1 MLQVEDFYKGKYAI
15 KISNTEYFQD
25 CVEILKQNYAT
36 FDPKLKLWLMPTHQL
51 DSLRFDASSID
62 EEVEM
67 SALAKDSYQKYEESL
82 RELDFATSRR
92 VLDWNLLW
100 FRPLKGKHPYE
111 DYQLIDLRKALHQ
124 NRFLFFWEM
133 GLGKSYVTA
142 ALLTFL
148 KKYDNVNKALIFST
162 RIGLYNLQAELLK
175 FSKTIDP
182 KRMKVLSSRTLS
194 KNKFVFDNDDYD
206 YYILSYDMFKT
217 ISDAY
222 YCREKNVRT
231 VNTEYRKSYMPIKEW
246 FGNSNTAVFLDEC
259 HMLSH
264 HKSRRSQIM
273 LQNIDEFKYRYLFT
287 GTLADKYEKLY
298 MPSRLLDKSLV
309 DGYGFGDWLSKYA
322 TLGTRFSKFA
332 VANWNINKI
341 NELNKLLLEKY
352 GSKRLMK
359 ECLDLP
365 PDYEKTLSIDMS
377 PEQRFIYEAF
387 SNQGMAFIKER
398 SEAGA
403 FQRNALNM
411 FQFFQIAVDN
421 PSRLKESEAYER
433 FTPELKKAVD
443 SFKYKKDFAKLEL
456 IDNII
461 SEHVDEKDQKGILW
475 YIHPMTAQSL
485 GDYYA
490 KYNPTL
496 ITSDLKEDQRFA
508 IIEKFLKDQSSKL
521 LIASIYLLNTS
532 VTLTEC
538 KWQVY
543 VENTYDYTMY
553 SQSRGR
559 IFRPGQ
565 DEETFTYFVLYN
577 DSIDNVQRKN
587 LESKGE
593 LLTSLMNK
601 KFIEQ
606 YEWRELFNMKVGGTE

>member
-1 MLQVEDFYKGKYAI
+1 
-15 KISNTEYFQD
+15 
-25 CVEILKQNYAT
+25 
-36 FDPKLKLWLMPTHQL
+36 
-51 DSLRFDASSID
+51 
-62 EEVEM
+62 
-67 SALAKDSYQKYEESL
+67 
-82 RELDFATSRR
+82 
-92 VLDWNLLW
+92 
-100 FRPLKGKHPYE
+100 
-111 DYQLIDLRKALHQ
+111 
-124 NRFLFFWEM
+124 
-133 GLGKSYVTA
+133 
-142 ALLTFL
+142 
-148 KKYDNVNKALIFST
+148 
-162 RIGLYNLQAELLK
+162 
-175 FSKTIDP
+175 
-182 KRMKVLSSRTLS
+182 
-194 KNKFVFDNDDYD
+194 
-206 YYILSYDMFKT
+206 
-217 ISDAY
+217 
-222 YCREKNVRT
+222 
-231 VNTEYRKSYMPIKEW
+231 
-246 FGNSNTAVFLDEC
+246 
-259 HMLSH
+259 
-264 HKSRRSQIM
+264 
-273 LQNIDEFKYRYLFT
+273 
-287 GTLADKYEKLY
+287 
-298 MPSRLLDKSLV
+298 
-309 DGYGFGDWLSKYA
+309 
-322 TLGTRFSKFA
+322 
-332 VANWNINKI
+332 
-341 NELNKLLLEKY
+341 
-352 GSKRLMK
+352 
-359 ECLDLP
+359 
-365 PDYEKTLSIDMS
+365 
-377 PEQRFIYEAF
+377 
-387 SNQGMAFIKER
+387 MAFIKER

-443 SFKYKKDFAKLEL
+443 SFKYKKDFNKLEL

-461 SEHVDEKDQKGILW
+461 SEHVDEKGQKGILW

-565 DEETFTYFVLYN
+565 DKETFTYFVLYN

>member
-1 MLQVEDFYKGKYAI
+1 
-15 KISNTEYFQD
+15 
-25 CVEILKQNYAT
+25 
-36 FDPKLKLWLMPTHQL
+36 
-51 DSLRFDASSID
+51 
-62 EEVEM
+62 
-67 SALAKDSYQKYEESL
+67 
-82 RELDFATSRR
+82 
-92 VLDWNLLW
+92 
-100 FRPLKGKHPYE
+100 
-111 DYQLIDLRKALHQ
+111 
-124 NRFLFFWEM
+124 
-133 GLGKSYVTA
+133 
-142 ALLTFL
+142 
-148 KKYDNVNKALIFST
+148 
-162 RIGLYNLQAELLK
+162 
-175 FSKTIDP
+175 
-182 KRMKVLSSRTLS
+182 
-194 KNKFVFDNDDYD
+194 
-206 YYILSYDMFKT
+206 
-217 ISDAY
+217 
-222 YCREKNVRT
+222 
-231 VNTEYRKSYMPIKEW
+231 
-246 FGNSNTAVFLDEC
+246 
-259 HMLSH
+259 
-264 HKSRRSQIM
+264 
-273 LQNIDEFKYRYLFT
+273 
-287 GTLADKYEKLY
+287 
-298 MPSRLLDKSLV
+298 
-309 DGYGFGDWLSKYA
+309 
-322 TLGTRFSKFA
+322 
-332 VANWNINKI
+332 
-341 NELNKLLLEKY
+341 
-352 GSKRLMK
+352 
-359 ECLDLP
+359 
-365 PDYEKTLSIDMS
+365 MS

-433 FTPELKKAVD
+433 FTPELKKAVN
-443 SFKYKKDFAKLEL
+443 SFKYKKDFNKLEL

-606 YEWRELFNMKVGGTE
+606 YEWRELFNMKVGGAE